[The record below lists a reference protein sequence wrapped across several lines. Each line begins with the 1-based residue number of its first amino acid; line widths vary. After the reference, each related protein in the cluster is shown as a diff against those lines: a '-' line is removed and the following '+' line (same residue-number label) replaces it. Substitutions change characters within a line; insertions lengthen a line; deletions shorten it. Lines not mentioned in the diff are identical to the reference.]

1 MARIRI
7 TLEDEAGREIEGM
20 GPRFYELKGGLG
32 NLHEIEG
39 ALEEFKRQVL
49 PELTRELLTQAQQA
63 AIADPKKEVR

>member
-7 TLEDEAGREIEGM
+7 TLEDEAGREIEGTE
-20 GPRFYELKGGLG
+20 PRFYELNGGLD

-39 ALEEFKRQVL
+39 ALEEFKRQML

-63 AIADPKKEVR
+63 ALADPKKEAC